1 MALSLTCSIY
11 SSQYKT
17 RGDFMG
23 AKLRNI
29 TAMLIFGTIGLFVK
43 NIELSSSEI
52 ALTRGVIGG
61 LVLIL
66 AIFLLKKK
74 VSFEAIKNNI
84 YLLLPSGFAVGMNW
98 IFLFQGYK
106 YTSISNA
113 TLSYYF
119 APVFVTILAP
129 FILKEKLTVS
139 KFLCVL
145 MALTGMFCIVGVDGI
160 NGGKDL
166 IGIAYGLLA
175 AGFYASVI
183 LMNKFLKGID
193 SIEITVIQLISAA
206 ITLMPYV
213 LYVEGNN
220 IFKVSSSSI
229 PYILILGIVHTGVA
243 YLLYFSS
250 LQKLKGQTIAVLS
263 YIDPVFA
270 VIISAVVLKE
280 QLSILQII
288 GGVLILGSSFLSE
301 FLNRK

>member
-1 MALSLTCSIY
+1 MN
-11 SSQYKT
+11 
-17 RGDFMG
+17 

-52 ALTRGVIGG
+52 ALTRGFIGG
-61 LVLIL
+61 VTLIL
-66 AIFLLKKK
+66 ATIFFKKEI
-74 VSFEAIKNNI
+74 SFEAIKNNL
-84 YLLLPSGFAVGMNW
+84 YLLIFSGLAVGLNW

-129 FILKEKLTVS
+129 FVLKEKLTLS

-145 MALTGMFCIVGVDGI
+145 MALVGMFCIVGVDRI
-160 NGGKDL
+160 NGGSDL
-166 IGIAYGLLA
+166 IGIFYGLLA

-193 SIEITVIQLISAA
+193 SIEITVVQLISAT
-206 ITLMPYV
+206 ITLLPYV
-213 LYVEGNN
+213 LYVEGLG
-220 IFKVSSSSI
+220 ILSVSSASI
-229 PYILILGIVHTGVA
+229 PYILILGIVHTGIA

-250 LQKLKGQTIAVLS
+250 LQGLKGQTIAVLS

-270 VIISAVVLKE
+270 IIISAVILKE
-280 QLSILQII
+280 QLGFLQII

>member
-1 MALSLTCSIY
+1 MN
-11 SSQYKT
+11 
-17 RGDFMG
+17 

-52 ALTRGVIGG
+52 ALTRGFIGG
-61 LVLIL
+61 VTLIL
-66 AIFLLKKK
+66 ATIFFKKK
-74 VSFEAIKNNI
+74 ISFEAIKNNL
-84 YLLLPSGFAVGMNW
+84 YLLIFSGLAVGLNW

-129 FILKEKLTVS
+129 FVLKEKLTLS

-145 MALTGMFCIVGVDGI
+145 MALVGMFCIVGVDRI
-160 NGGKDL
+160 NGGSDL

-183 LMNKFLKGID
+183 LMNKFLKEID
-193 SIEITVIQLISAA
+193 SIEITVIQLISAT
-206 ITLMPYV
+206 ITLLPYV
-213 LYVEGNN
+213 LYVEGLG
-220 IFKVSSSSI
+220 ILSVPSVSI
-229 PYILILGIVHTGVA
+229 PYILILGIVHTGIA

-250 LQKLKGQTIAVLS
+250 LQGLKGQTIAVLS

-270 VIISAVVLKE
+270 IIISAVILKE
-280 QLSILQII
+280 QLGFLQII

>member
-1 MALSLTCSIY
+1 MN
-11 SSQYKT
+11 
-17 RGDFMG
+17 

-52 ALTRGVIGG
+52 ALTRGFIGG
-61 LVLIL
+61 VTLIL
-66 AIFLLKKK
+66 ATIFFKKK
-74 VSFEAIKNNI
+74 ISFEAIKNNL
-84 YLLLPSGFAVGMNW
+84 YLLIFSGLAVGLNW

-119 APVFVTILAP
+119 VPVFVTILAP
-129 FILKEKLTVS
+129 FILKEKLTLS

-145 MALTGMFCIVGVDGI
+145 MALVGMFCIVGVDGI
-160 NGGKDL
+160 NGGSDL

-193 SIEITVIQLISAA
+193 SIEITVIQLISAT
-206 ITLMPYV
+206 ITLLPYV
-213 LYVEGNN
+213 LYVEGLG
-220 IFKVSSSSI
+220 ILSVSSVSI
-229 PYILILGIVHTGVA
+229 PYILILGIVHTGIA

-250 LQKLKGQTIAVLS
+250 LQGLKGQTIAVLS

-270 VIISAVVLKE
+270 IIISAVILKE
-280 QLSILQII
+280 QLGVLQII

>member
-1 MALSLTCSIY
+1 MN
-11 SSQYKT
+11 
-17 RGDFMG
+17 

-29 TAMLIFGTIGLFVK
+29 TALLIFGTIGLFVK

-52 ALTRGVIGG
+52 ALTRGFIGG
-61 LVLIL
+61 VTLIL
-66 AIFLLKKK
+66 ATIFLKKK
-74 VSFEAIKNNI
+74 ISFEAIKNNL
-84 YLLLPSGFAVGMNW
+84 YLLIFSGLAVGLNW

-129 FILKEKLTVS
+129 FILKEKLTLS

-145 MALTGMFCIVGVDGI
+145 MALVGMFCIVGVDGI
-160 NGGKDL
+160 NGGSDL
-166 IGIAYGLLA
+166 IGIVYGLLA

-193 SIEITVIQLISAA
+193 SIEITVIQLISAT
-206 ITLMPYV
+206 ITLLPYV
-213 LYVEGNN
+213 LYVEGLG
-220 IFKVSSSSI
+220 ILSVSSVSI
-229 PYILILGIVHTGVA
+229 PYILILGIVHTGIA

-250 LQKLKGQTIAVLS
+250 LQGLKGQTIAVLS

-270 VIISAVVLKE
+270 IIISAVILKE
-280 QLSILQII
+280 QLGVLQII

>member
-1 MALSLTCSIY
+1 MN
-11 SSQYKT
+11 
-17 RGDFMG
+17 

-52 ALTRGVIGG
+52 ALTRGFIGG
-61 LVLIL
+61 VTLI
-66 AIFLLKKK
+66 LKKK
-74 VSFEAIKNNI
+74 ISFEAIKNNL
-84 YLLLPSGFAVGMNW
+84 YLLIFSGLAVGLNW

-129 FILKEKLTVS
+129 FILKEKLTLS

-145 MALTGMFCIVGVDGI
+145 MALVGMFCIVGVDGI
-160 NGGKDL
+160 NGGSDL
-166 IGIAYGLLA
+166 IGIVYGLLA

-193 SIEITVIQLISAA
+193 SIEITVIQLISAT
-206 ITLMPYV
+206 ITLLPYV
-213 LYVEGNN
+213 LYVEGLG
-220 IFKVSSSSI
+220 ILSVSSVSI
-229 PYILILGIVHTGVA
+229 PYILILGIVHTGIA

-250 LQKLKGQTIAVLS
+250 LQGLKGQTIAVLS

-270 VIISAVVLKE
+270 IIISAIILKE
-280 QLSILQII
+280 QLGVLQII

>member
-1 MALSLTCSIY
+1 MN
-11 SSQYKT
+11 
-17 RGDFMG
+17 

-52 ALTRGVIGG
+52 ALTRGFIGG
-61 LVLIL
+61 VTLIL
-66 AIFLLKKK
+66 ATIFLKKK
-74 VSFEAIKNNI
+74 ISFEAIKNNL
-84 YLLLPSGFAVGMNW
+84 YLLIFSGLAVGLNW

-119 APVFVTILAP
+119 APVFVTILAL
-129 FILKEKLTVS
+129 FILKEKLTLS

-145 MALTGMFCIVGVDGI
+145 MALVGMFCIVGVDGI
-160 NGGKDL
+160 NGGSDL

-183 LMNKFLKGID
+183 LMNKFLKEID
-193 SIEITVIQLISAA
+193 SIEITVIQLISAT
-206 ITLMPYV
+206 ITLLPYV
-213 LYVEGNN
+213 LYVEGLG
-220 IFKVSSSSI
+220 ILSVSSVSI
-229 PYILILGIVHTGVA
+229 PYILILGIVHTGIA

-250 LQKLKGQTIAVLS
+250 LQGLKGQTIAVLS

-270 VIISAVVLKE
+270 IIISAVILKE
-280 QLSILQII
+280 QLGVLQII

>member
-1 MALSLTCSIY
+1 MN
-11 SSQYKT
+11 
-17 RGDFMG
+17 

-52 ALTRGVIGG
+52 ALTRGFIGG
-61 LVLIL
+61 VTLIL
-66 AIFLLKKK
+66 ATIFLKKK
-74 VSFEAIKNNI
+74 ISFEAIKNNL
-84 YLLLPSGFAVGMNW
+84 YLLIFSGLAVGLNW

-129 FILKEKLTVS
+129 FVLKEKLTLS

-145 MALTGMFCIVGVDGI
+145 MALVGMFCIVGVDGI
-160 NGGKDL
+160 NGGSDL
-166 IGIAYGLLA
+166 IGIFYGLLA

-193 SIEITVIQLISAA
+193 SIEITVVQLISAT
-206 ITLMPYV
+206 ITLLPYV
-213 LYVEGNN
+213 LYVEGLG
-220 IFKVSSSSI
+220 ILSVSSASI
-229 PYILILGIVHTGVA
+229 PYILILGIVHTGIA

-250 LQKLKGQTIAVLS
+250 LQGLKGQTIAVLS

-270 VIISAVVLKE
+270 IIISAVILKE
-280 QLSILQII
+280 QLGLLQII

>member
-1 MALSLTCSIY
+1 MN
-11 SSQYKT
+11 
-17 RGDFMG
+17 

-52 ALTRGVIGG
+52 ALTRGFIGG
-61 LVLIL
+61 VTLIL
-66 AIFLLKKK
+66 ATIFLKKK
-74 VSFEAIKNNI
+74 ISFEAIKNNL
-84 YLLLPSGFAVGMNW
+84 YLLIFSGLAVGLNW

-106 YTSISNA
+106 YTAISNA

-129 FILKEKLTVS
+129 FILKEKLTLS

-145 MALTGMFCIVGVDGI
+145 MALVGMFCIVGVDGI
-160 NGGKDL
+160 NGGSDL
-166 IGIAYGLLA
+166 IGIVYGLLA

-193 SIEITVIQLISAA
+193 SIEITVIQLISAT
-206 ITLMPYV
+206 ITLLPYV
-213 LYVEGNN
+213 LYVEGLG
-220 IFKVSSSSI
+220 ILSVSSVSI
-229 PYILILGIVHTGVA
+229 PYILILGIVHTGIA

-250 LQKLKGQTIAVLS
+250 LQGLKGQTIAVLS

-270 VIISAVVLKE
+270 IIISAIILKE
-280 QLSILQII
+280 QLGVLQII

>member
-1 MALSLTCSIY
+1 MN
-11 SSQYKT
+11 
-17 RGDFMG
+17 

-52 ALTRGVIGG
+52 ALTRGFIGG
-61 LVLIL
+61 VTLIL
-66 AIFLLKKK
+66 ATIFFKKK
-74 VSFEAIKNNI
+74 ISFEAIKNNL
-84 YLLLPSGFAVGMNW
+84 YLLIFSGLAVGLNW

-129 FILKEKLTVS
+129 FILKEKLTLS

-145 MALTGMFCIVGVDGI
+145 MALVGMFCIVGVDGI
-160 NGGKDL
+160 NGGSDL

-193 SIEITVIQLISAA
+193 SIEITVIQLISAT
-206 ITLMPYV
+206 ITLLPYV
-213 LYVEGNN
+213 LYVEGLG
-220 IFKVSSSSI
+220 ILSVSSVSI
-229 PYILILGIVHTGVA
+229 PYILILGIVHTGIA

-250 LQKLKGQTIAVLS
+250 LQGLKGQTIAVLS

-270 VIISAVVLKE
+270 IIISAVILKE
-280 QLSILQII
+280 QLGVLQII

>member
-1 MALSLTCSIY
+1 MN
-11 SSQYKT
+11 
-17 RGDFMG
+17 

-52 ALTRGVIGG
+52 ALTRGFIGG
-61 LVLIL
+61 VTLIL
-66 AIFLLKKK
+66 ATIFLKKK
-74 VSFEAIKNNI
+74 ISFEAIKNNL
-84 YLLLPSGFAVGMNW
+84 YLLIFSGLAVGLNW

-129 FILKEKLTVS
+129 FILKEKLTLS

-145 MALTGMFCIVGVDGI
+145 MALVGMFYIVGVDGI
-160 NGGKDL
+160 NGGSDL
-166 IGIAYGLLA
+166 IGIVYGLLA

-193 SIEITVIQLISAA
+193 SIEITVIQLISAT
-206 ITLMPYV
+206 ITLLPYV
-213 LYVEGNN
+213 LYVEGLG
-220 IFKVSSSSI
+220 ILSVSSVSI
-229 PYILILGIVHTGVA
+229 PYILILGIVHTGIA

-250 LQKLKGQTIAVLS
+250 LQGLKGQTIAVLS

-270 VIISAVVLKE
+270 IIISAIILKE
-280 QLSILQII
+280 QLGVLQII

>member
-1 MALSLTCSIY
+1 MN
-11 SSQYKT
+11 
-17 RGDFMG
+17 

-52 ALTRGVIGG
+52 ALTRGFIGG
-61 LVLIL
+61 VTLIL
-66 AIFLLKKK
+66 ATIFFKKK
-74 VSFEAIKNNI
+74 ISFEAIKNNL
-84 YLLLPSGFAVGMNW
+84 YLLIFSGLAVGLNW

-129 FILKEKLTVS
+129 FILKEKLTLS

-145 MALTGMFCIVGVDGI
+145 MALVGMFCIVGVDGI
-160 NGGKDL
+160 NGGSDL
-166 IGIAYGLLA
+166 IGIVYGLLA

-193 SIEITVIQLISAA
+193 SIEITVIQLISAT
-206 ITLMPYV
+206 ITLLPYV
-213 LYVEGNN
+213 LYAEGLG
-220 IFKVSSSSI
+220 ILSVSSVSI
-229 PYILILGIVHTGVA
+229 PYILILGIVHTGIA

-250 LQKLKGQTIAVLS
+250 LQGLKGQTIAVLS

-270 VIISAVVLKE
+270 IIISAVILKE
-280 QLSILQII
+280 QLRFLQII

>member
-1 MALSLTCSIY
+1 MN
-11 SSQYKT
+11 
-17 RGDFMG
+17 

-52 ALTRGVIGG
+52 ALTRGFIGG
-61 LVLIL
+61 VTLIL
-66 AIFLLKKK
+66 ATIFFKKK
-74 VSFEAIKNNI
+74 ISFEAIKNNL
-84 YLLLPSGFAVGMNW
+84 YLLIFSGLAVGLNW

-129 FILKEKLTVS
+129 FILKEKLTLS

-145 MALTGMFCIVGVDGI
+145 MALVGMFCIVGVDGI
-160 NGGKDL
+160 NGGSDL

-183 LMNKFLKGID
+183 LMNKFLKEID
-193 SIEITVIQLISAA
+193 SIEITVIQLISAT
-206 ITLMPYV
+206 ITLLPYV
-213 LYVEGNN
+213 LYVEGLG
-220 IFKVSSSSI
+220 ILSVSSVSI
-229 PYILILGIVHTGVA
+229 PYILILGIVHTGIA

-250 LQKLKGQTIAVLS
+250 LQGLKGQTIAVLS

-270 VIISAVVLKE
+270 IIISAVILKE
-280 QLSILQII
+280 QLGVLQII

>member
-1 MALSLTCSIY
+1 
-11 SSQYKT
+11 
-17 RGDFMG
+17 
-23 AKLRNI
+23 
-29 TAMLIFGTIGLFVK
+29 
-43 NIELSSSEI
+43 
-52 ALTRGVIGG
+52 
-61 LVLIL
+61 
-66 AIFLLKKK
+66 
-74 VSFEAIKNNI
+74 
-84 YLLLPSGFAVGMNW
+84 
-98 IFLFQGYK
+98 
-106 YTSISNA
+106 
-113 TLSYYF
+113 
-119 APVFVTILAP
+119 
-129 FILKEKLTVS
+129 
-139 KFLCVL
+139 
-145 MALTGMFCIVGVDGI
+145 
-160 NGGKDL
+160 
-166 IGIAYGLLA
+166 
-175 AGFYASVI
+175 
-183 LMNKFLKGID
+183 MNKFLKGID

>member
-1 MALSLTCSIY
+1 MN
-11 SSQYKT
+11 
-17 RGDFMG
+17 

-29 TAMLIFGTIGLFVK
+29 TALLIFGTIGLFVK

-52 ALTRGVIGG
+52 ALTRGFIGG
-61 LVLIL
+61 VTLIL
-66 AIFLLKKK
+66 ATIFLKKK
-74 VSFEAIKNNI
+74 ISFEAIKNNL
-84 YLLLPSGFAVGMNW
+84 YLLIFSGLAVGLNW

-129 FILKEKLTVS
+129 FILKEKLTLS

-145 MALTGMFCIVGVDGI
+145 MALVGMFCIVGVDGI
-160 NGGKDL
+160 NGGSDL

-183 LMNKFLKGID
+183 LMNKFLKEID
-193 SIEITVIQLISAA
+193 SIEITVIQLISAT
-206 ITLMPYV
+206 ITLLPYV
-213 LYVEGNN
+213 LYVEGLG
-220 IFKVSSSSI
+220 ILSVSSVSI
-229 PYILILGIVHTGVA
+229 PYILILGIVHTGIA

-250 LQKLKGQTIAVLS
+250 LQGLKGQTIAVLS

-270 VIISAVVLKE
+270 IIISAIILKE
-280 QLSILQII
+280 QLGFLQII

>member
-1 MALSLTCSIY
+1 MN
-11 SSQYKT
+11 
-17 RGDFMG
+17 

-52 ALTRGVIGG
+52 ALTRGFIGG
-61 LVLIL
+61 VTLIL
-66 AIFLLKKK
+66 ATIFLKKK
-74 VSFEAIKNNI
+74 ISFEAIKNNL
-84 YLLLPSGFAVGMNW
+84 YLLIFSGLAVGLNW

-129 FILKEKLTVS
+129 FILKEKLTLS

-145 MALTGMFCIVGVDGI
+145 MALVGMFCIVGV
-160 NGGKDL
+160 NGGSDL

-183 LMNKFLKGID
+183 LMNKFLKEID
-193 SIEITVIQLISAA
+193 SIEITVIQLISAT
-206 ITLMPYV
+206 ITLLPYV
-213 LYVEGNN
+213 LYVEGLG
-220 IFKVSSSSI
+220 ILSVSSVSI
-229 PYILILGIVHTGVA
+229 PYILILGIVHTGIA

-250 LQKLKGQTIAVLS
+250 LQGLKGQTIAVLS

-270 VIISAVVLKE
+270 IIISAVILKE
-280 QLSILQII
+280 QLGFLQII

>member
-1 MALSLTCSIY
+1 MN
-11 SSQYKT
+11 
-17 RGDFMG
+17 

-29 TAMLIFGTIGLFVK
+29 TALLIFGTIGLFVK

-52 ALTRGVIGG
+52 ALTRGFIGG
-61 LVLIL
+61 VTLIL
-66 AIFLLKKK
+66 ATIFLKKK
-74 VSFEAIKNNI
+74 ISFEAIKNNL
-84 YLLLPSGFAVGMNW
+84 YLLIFSGLAVGLNW

-129 FILKEKLTVS
+129 FILKEKLTLS

-145 MALTGMFCIVGVDGI
+145 MALVGMFCIVGVDGI
-160 NGGKDL
+160 NGGSDL
-166 IGIAYGLLA
+166 IGIVYGLLA

-193 SIEITVIQLISAA
+193 SIEITVIQLISAT
-206 ITLMPYV
+206 ITLLPYV
-213 LYVEGNN
+213 LYVEGLG
-220 IFKVSSSSI
+220 ILSVSSVSI
-229 PYILILGIVHTGVA
+229 PYILILGIVHTGIA

-250 LQKLKGQTIAVLS
+250 LQGLKGQTIAVLS

-270 VIISAVVLKE
+270 IIISAIILKE
-280 QLSILQII
+280 QLGFLQII

>member
-1 MALSLTCSIY
+1 MN
-11 SSQYKT
+11 
-17 RGDFMG
+17 

-52 ALTRGVIGG
+52 ALTRGFIGG
-61 LVLIL
+61 VTLIL
-66 AIFLLKKK
+66 ATIFLKKK
-74 VSFEAIKNNI
+74 ISFEAIKNNL
-84 YLLLPSGFAVGMNW
+84 YLLIFSGLAVGLNW

-129 FILKEKLTVS
+129 FILKEKLTLS

-145 MALTGMFCIVGVDGI
+145 MALVGMFCIVGVDGI
-160 NGGKDL
+160 NGGSDL

-183 LMNKFLKGID
+183 LMNKFLKEID
-193 SIEITVIQLISAA
+193 SIEITVIQLISAT
-206 ITLMPYV
+206 ITLLPYV
-213 LYVEGNN
+213 LYVEGLG
-220 IFKVSSSSI
+220 ILSVSSVSM
-229 PYILILGIVHTGVA
+229 PYILILGIVHTGIA

-250 LQKLKGQTIAVLS
+250 LQGLKGQTIAVLS

-270 VIISAVVLKE
+270 IIISAVILKE
-280 QLSILQII
+280 QLGVLQII

>member
-1 MALSLTCSIY
+1 
-11 SSQYKT
+11 
-17 RGDFMG
+17 MG

-43 NIELSSSEI
+43 NIDLSSSEI
-52 ALTRGVIGG
+52 ALTRGFIGG
-61 LVLIL
+61 FTLIL
-66 AIFLLKKK
+66 ATIFLKKK
-74 VSFEAIKNNI
+74 ISFRAIKDNL
-84 YLLLPSGFAVGMNW
+84 YLLIFSGLAVGLNW

-129 FILKEKLTVS
+129 FILKEKLTLS

-145 MALTGMFCIVGVDGI
+145 MALIGMFCIVGVDGVE
-160 NGGKDL
+160 GGKDL
-166 IGIAYGLLA
+166 LGIAYGLLA

-183 LMNKFLKGID
+183 LMNKFLKGIE
-193 SIEITVIQLISAA
+193 SIEITVIQLLSAT
-206 ITLMPYV
+206 ITLLPYV
-213 LYVEGNN
+213 LYVEGTG
-220 IFKVSSSSI
+220 IFSVSSYSI

-250 LQKLKGQTIAVLS
+250 LQELKGQTIAVLS

-280 QLSILQII
+280 QLGILQII
-288 GGVLILGSSFLSE
+288 GGILILGSSFLSE

>member
-1 MALSLTCSIY
+1 MN
-11 SSQYKT
+11 
-17 RGDFMG
+17 

-52 ALTRGVIGG
+52 ALTRGFIGG
-61 LVLIL
+61 VTLIL
-66 AIFLLKKK
+66 ATIFFKKK
-74 VSFEAIKNNI
+74 ISFEAIKNNM
-84 YLLLPSGFAVGMNW
+84 YLLIFSGLAVGLNW

-129 FILKEKLTVS
+129 FVLKEKLTLS

-145 MALTGMFCIVGVDGI
+145 MALVGMFCIVGVDRI
-160 NGGKDL
+160 NGGSDL
-166 IGIAYGLLA
+166 IGIFYGLLA

-193 SIEITVIQLISAA
+193 SIEITVVQLISAT
-206 ITLMPYV
+206 ITLLPYV
-213 LYVEGNN
+213 LYVEGLG
-220 IFKVSSSSI
+220 ILSVSSASI
-229 PYILILGIVHTGVA
+229 PYILILGIVHTGIA

-250 LQKLKGQTIAVLS
+250 LQGLKGQTIAVLS

-270 VIISAVVLKE
+270 IIISAVILKE
-280 QLSILQII
+280 QLGLLQII
-288 GGVLILGSSFLSE
+288 GGVLILGSSFISE

>member
-1 MALSLTCSIY
+1 MN
-11 SSQYKT
+11 
-17 RGDFMG
+17 

-52 ALTRGVIGG
+52 ALTRGFIGG
-61 LVLIL
+61 VTLIL
-66 AIFLLKKK
+66 ATIFFKKK
-74 VSFEAIKNNI
+74 ISFEAIKNNL
-84 YLLLPSGFAVGMNW
+84 YLLIFSGLAVGLNW

-129 FILKEKLTVS
+129 FILKEKLTLS

-145 MALTGMFCIVGVDGI
+145 MALVGMFCIVGVDGI
-160 NGGKDL
+160 NGGSDL

-183 LMNKFLKGID
+183 LMNKFLKEID
-193 SIEITVIQLISAA
+193 SIEITVIQLISAT
-206 ITLMPYV
+206 ITLLPYV
-213 LYVEGNN
+213 LYVEGLG
-220 IFKVSSSSI
+220 ILSVSSASI
-229 PYILILGIVHTGVA
+229 PYILILGIVHTGIA

-250 LQKLKGQTIAVLS
+250 LQGLKGQTIAVLS

-270 VIISAVVLKE
+270 IIISAVILKE
-280 QLSILQII
+280 QLGFLQII
-288 GGVLILGSSFLSE
+288 GGVLILGSSFISE

>member
-1 MALSLTCSIY
+1 MN
-11 SSQYKT
+11 
-17 RGDFMG
+17 

-52 ALTRGVIGG
+52 ALTRGFIGG
-61 LVLIL
+61 VTLIL
-66 AIFLLKKK
+66 ATIFFKKK
-74 VSFEAIKNNI
+74 ISFEAIKNNL
-84 YLLLPSGFAVGMNW
+84 YLLIFSGLAVGLNW

-129 FILKEKLTVS
+129 FILKEKLTLS

-145 MALTGMFCIVGVDGI
+145 MALVGMFCIVGVDGI
-160 NGGKDL
+160 NGGSDL

-193 SIEITVIQLISAA
+193 SIEITVIQLISAT
-206 ITLMPYV
+206 ITLLPYV
-213 LYVEGNN
+213 LYVEGLG
-220 IFKVSSSSI
+220 ILSVSSVSI
-229 PYILILGIVHTGVA
+229 PYILILGIVHTGIA

-250 LQKLKGQTIAVLS
+250 LQGLKGQTIAVLS

-270 VIISAVVLKE
+270 IIISAVILKE
-280 QLSILQII
+280 QLGFLQII

>member
-1 MALSLTCSIY
+1 MN
-11 SSQYKT
+11 
-17 RGDFMG
+17 

-52 ALTRGVIGG
+52 ALTRGFIGG
-61 LVLIL
+61 VTLIL
-66 AIFLLKKK
+66 ATIFLKKK
-74 VSFEAIKNNI
+74 ISFEAIKNNL
-84 YLLLPSGFAVGMNW
+84 YLLVFSGLAVGLNW

-129 FILKEKLTVS
+129 VVLKEKLTLS

-145 MALTGMFCIVGVDGI
+145 MALVGMFCIVGVDGI
-160 NGGKDL
+160 NGGSDL

-206 ITLMPYV
+206 ITLLPYV
-213 LYVEGNN
+213 LYVEGLG
-220 IFKVSSSSI
+220 ILSVSSVSI
-229 PYILILGIVHTGVA
+229 PYILILGIVHTGIA

-250 LQKLKGQTIAVLS
+250 LQGLKGQTIAVLS

-270 VIISAVVLKE
+270 IIISAVILKE
-280 QLSILQII
+280 QLGVLQII

>member
-1 MALSLTCSIY
+1 MN
-11 SSQYKT
+11 
-17 RGDFMG
+17 

-52 ALTRGVIGG
+52 ALTRGFIGG
-61 LVLIL
+61 VTLIL
-66 AIFLLKKK
+66 ATIFLKKK
-74 VSFEAIKNNI
+74 ISFEAIKNNL
-84 YLLLPSGFAVGMNW
+84 YLLIFSGLAVGLNW

-129 FILKEKLTVS
+129 FILKEKLTLS

-145 MALTGMFCIVGVDGI
+145 MALVGMFCIVGVDGI
-160 NGGKDL
+160 NGGSDL
-166 IGIAYGLLA
+166 IGIVYGLLA

-193 SIEITVIQLISAA
+193 SIEITVIQLISAT
-206 ITLMPYV
+206 ITLLPYV
-213 LYVEGNN
+213 LYVEGLG
-220 IFKVSSSSI
+220 ILSVSSVSI
-229 PYILILGIVHTGVA
+229 PYILILGIVHTGIA

-250 LQKLKGQTIAVLS
+250 LQGLKGQTIAVLS

-270 VIISAVVLKE
+270 IIISAIILKE
-280 QLSILQII
+280 QLGFLQII

>member
-1 MALSLTCSIY
+1 MN
-11 SSQYKT
+11 
-17 RGDFMG
+17 

-52 ALTRGVIGG
+52 ALTRGFIGG
-61 LVLIL
+61 VTLIL
-66 AIFLLKKK
+66 ATIFFKKK
-74 VSFEAIKNNI
+74 ISFEAIKNNL
-84 YLLLPSGFAVGMNW
+84 YLLIFSGLAVGLNW

-129 FILKEKLTVS
+129 FILKEKLTLS

-145 MALTGMFCIVGVDGI
+145 MALVGMFCIVGVDGI
-160 NGGKDL
+160 NGGSDL

-193 SIEITVIQLISAA
+193 SIEITVIQLISAT
-206 ITLMPYV
+206 ITLLPYV
-213 LYVEGNN
+213 LYVEGLG
-220 IFKVSSSSI
+220 ILSVSSVSI
-229 PYILILGIVHTGVA
+229 PYILILGIVHTGIA

-250 LQKLKGQTIAVLS
+250 LQGLKGQTIAVLS

-270 VIISAVVLKE
+270 IIISAVILKE
-280 QLSILQII
+280 QLGFLHII

>member
-1 MALSLTCSIY
+1 
-11 SSQYKT
+11 
-17 RGDFMG
+17 MG

-29 TAMLIFGTIGLFVK
+29 IAMLIFGTIGLFVK
-43 NIELSSSEI
+43 NIDLNSSEI
-52 ALTRGVIGG
+52 ALTRGFIGG
-61 LVLIL
+61 IT
-66 AIFLLKKK
+66 LLFAMALLRKK
-74 VSFEAIKNNI
+74 VSIEAIKRNI
-84 YLLLPSGFAVGMNW
+84 YLLIFSGFAVGLNW

-119 APVFVTILAP
+119 APIFVTILAP
-129 FILKEKLTVS
+129 FILKEKLTLS

-145 MALTGMFCIVGVDGI
+145 MALVGMFCIVGVDGI
-160 NGGKDL
+160 NGGSDL

-193 SIEITVIQLISAA
+193 SLEITIIQLLSAT
-206 ITLMPYV
+206 ITLLPYV
-213 LYVEGNN
+213 LYMNSGKSLN
-220 IFKVSSSSI
+220 ISLNSI
-229 PYILILGIVHTGVA
+229 PYILILGIVHTGIA

-250 LQKLKGQTIAVLS
+250 LQELKGQTIAVLS

-270 VIISAVVLKE
+270 IIISAIILKE
-280 QLSILQII
+280 HLGILQII

-301 FLNRK
+301 ILNRK

>member
-1 MALSLTCSIY
+1 MN
-11 SSQYKT
+11 
-17 RGDFMG
+17 

-52 ALTRGVIGG
+52 ALTRGFIGG
-61 LVLIL
+61 VTLIL
-66 AIFLLKKK
+66 ATIFLKKK
-74 VSFEAIKNNI
+74 ISFEAIKNNL
-84 YLLLPSGFAVGMNW
+84 YLLIFSGLAVGLNW

-129 FILKEKLTVS
+129 FILKEKLTLS

-145 MALTGMFCIVGVDGI
+145 MALVGMFCIVGVDGI
-160 NGGKDL
+160 NGGSDL

-183 LMNKFLKGID
+183 LMNKFLKEID
-193 SIEITVIQLISAA
+193 SIEITVIQLISAT
-206 ITLMPYV
+206 ITLLPYV
-213 LYVEGNN
+213 LYVEGLG
-220 IFKVSSSSI
+220 ILSVPSVSI
-229 PYILILGIVHTGVA
+229 PYILILGIVHTGIA

-250 LQKLKGQTIAVLS
+250 LQGLKGQTIAVLS

-270 VIISAVVLKE
+270 IIISVVILKE
-280 QLSILQII
+280 QLGFLQII

>member
-1 MALSLTCSIY
+1 MN
-11 SSQYKT
+11 
-17 RGDFMG
+17 

-52 ALTRGVIGG
+52 ALTRGFIGG
-61 LVLIL
+61 VTLIL
-66 AIFLLKKK
+66 ATIFLKKK
-74 VSFEAIKNNI
+74 ISFEAIKNNL
-84 YLLLPSGFAVGMNW
+84 YLLIFSGLAVGLNW

-129 FILKEKLTVS
+129 FILKEKLTLS

-145 MALTGMFCIVGVDGI
+145 MALVGMFCIVGVDGI
-160 NGGKDL
+160 NGGSDL

-183 LMNKFLKGID
+183 LMNKFLKEID
-193 SIEITVIQLISAA
+193 SIEITVIQLISAT
-206 ITLMPYV
+206 ITLLSYV
-213 LYVEGNN
+213 LYVEGLG
-220 IFKVSSSSI
+220 ILSVSSVSM
-229 PYILILGIVHTGVA
+229 PYILILGIVHTGIA

-250 LQKLKGQTIAVLS
+250 LQGLKGQTIAVLS

-270 VIISAVVLKE
+270 IIISAVILKE
-280 QLSILQII
+280 QLGVLQII